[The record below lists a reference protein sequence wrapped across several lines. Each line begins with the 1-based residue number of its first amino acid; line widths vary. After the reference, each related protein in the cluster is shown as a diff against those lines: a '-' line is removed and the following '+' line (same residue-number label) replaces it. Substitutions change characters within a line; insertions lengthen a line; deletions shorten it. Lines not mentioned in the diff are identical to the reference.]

1 MLSVPILPPPGSRLR
16 SAPLPLGLATPEE
29 QGMVLLWAPTS
40 LGRGEQCGAGD
51 PHGFE
56 APPVRFGAATDQ
68 FWGGGLFFFRHAA
81 ADQHT
86 GQ

>member
-1 MLSVPILPPPGSRLR
+1 MLSVPILPPPREQAEISPT
-16 SAPLPLGLATPEE
+16 APGVGNPEE

>member
-51 PHGFE
+51 PM
-56 APPVRFGAATDQ
+56 ASRPPMRFGVATDQ
-68 FWGGGLFFFRHAA
+68 FWGGGAVLF
-81 ADQHT
+81 QT
-86 GQ
+86 CCS

>member
-16 SAPLPLGLATPEE
+16 SAPLPLGLATLRSRAWCFSGLPH
-29 QGMVLLWAPTS
+29 LWA
-40 LGRGEQCGAGD
+40 GASSVGLEI
-51 PHGFE
+51 PM
-56 APPVRFGAATDQ
+56 ASRPPMRFGAATDQ